1 MRGQDSKKII
11 FDKILSTFEGSF
23 MYNNNKELRI
33 PMLENGERV
42 EIKVTLTAAKDNAL
56 LDTKVI
62 EGDKNSDF
70 FISSVSKPNPVA
82 DVPVELSAED
92 QDKLEELFNKL
103 YGNGV
108 ESI

>member
-42 EIKVTLTAAKDNAL
+42 
-56 LDTKVI
+56 DTKVI